1 VIRVVVADDEPLA
14 RDGLAALIGSAPDI
28 DVVDVVAD
36 GAQALEA
43 VATHRPDV
51 VVMDIRMPTLD
62 GIAATAQ
69 LLEQY
74 GPAAP
79 RVIVLTTFD
88 CDENVFDAL
97 AAGASGFLLK
107 DAGAAEFVR
116 AVRVVFGGDALL
128 APSITRR
135 VISEF
140 AYRRSPVPGTGRL
153 DGLTAREREVL
164 ISIARGLSNREIA
177 ARLVVAEETVKTHVG
192 RILAKL
198 GLRDRTQA
206 IVLAYESGLVV
217 AGAPTASTTDQ

>member
-1 VIRVVVADDEPLA
+1 MIRVVVVDDEPLA

-28 DVVDVVAD
+28 EVVDVAAD
-36 GAQALEA
+36 GGQALAA
-43 VATHRPDV
+43 VAEHRPDV
-51 VVMDIRMPTLD
+51 IVMDIRMPGLD
-62 GIAATAQ
+62 GIATTAQ
-69 LLEQY
+69 LVERY

-88 CDENVFDAL
+88 CDENVFDAFT
-97 AAGASGFLLK
+97 AGASGFLLK

-116 AVRVVFGGDALL
+116 AVRIVSAGDALL

-140 AYRRSPVPGTGRL
+140 AHRRSSIPGTGRL
-153 DGLTAREREVL
+153 DGLTTREREVL

-217 AGAPTASTTDQ
+217 AGSPTASTTDP